1 MAIVF
6 PRALLA
12 RESFAQELLG
22 VFCAILVL
30 LVTAL
35 VKMSR
40 KGSSST
46 ATPATAA
53 KKKVAKADDFP
64 NGPLVILWGSQTGTA
79 EGFGKTLA
87 REARQRGFKAR
98 SIDLEDYEP
107 DELAEEEAPVV
118 FLMAT
123 HGEGDPSDNAV
134 QWYKH
139 LNNEAVRQPGELK
152 GVRCATFALGNRQY
166 EHYCYMGRWMDAKL
180 AALGATRL
188 CALGEGDDDD
198 NLEGDFDKWR
208 AVLWEALCPGGG
220 EITCAPTP
228 QFECKMLPGGT
239 PPATAAFLGATMP
252 KQRLHECR
260 VRVNRELTL
269 QPEHGSV
276 RHLEIETGGGG
287 NGSAALQYATADDLA
302 VCCDNGAELA
312 ARVAAR
318 LSLKPE
324 QRFALRRVPGSAL
337 GGGAPPMPTPCSVE
351 QALRYHADLRAPVGK
366 ALLLLLAKHAKVTV
380 DAAHLRHLASS
391 AGRDEFEAW
400 VQRDG
405 RGLADL
411 LEAFPSAH
419 APWAA
424 LLELVPKL
432 SPRYYTIS
440 SSPAAATDTVHLTVK
455 VLREPMRGGAAGRTK
470 VGVCS
475 THLGD
480 LAPGDSA
487 LVFVR
492 PSGFALPKDHAAP
505 VIMVGPGTGVAP
517 FRAFLQQMAAET
529 GLPRTG
535 PTWLYFGC
543 RREEEDYLYREEL
556 ETYLGAG
563 TLARL
568 RLAFSRAQAAK
579 VYVQHLVR
587 DDGAELWAM
596 LQRGGHVYICGGTL
610 MGRDVVEALTGA
622 VARHGAL
629 GPEGAAKYLKEMEAG
644 GRLVKELWS

>member
-1 MAIVF
+1 MY
-6 PRALLA
+6 
-12 RESFAQELLG
+12 AQAQAQAQL
-22 VFCAILVL
+22 
-30 LVTAL
+30 
-35 VKMSR
+35 
-40 KGSSST
+40 
-46 ATPATAA
+46 P
-53 KKKVAKADDFP
+53 P
-64 NGPLVILWGSQTGTA
+64 
-79 EGFGKTLA
+79 
-87 REARQRGFKAR
+87 
-98 SIDLEDYEP
+98 
-107 DELAEEEAPVV
+107 
-118 FLMAT
+118 
-123 HGEGDPSDNAV
+123 GEGDPSDNAV

-166 EHYCYMGRWMDAKL
+166 EHYCYMGRWMDARL
-180 AALGATRL
+180 VGYGATRL

-198 NLEGDFDKWR
+198 NLEADFEKWK
-208 AVLWEALCPGGG
+208 AILWEALCPGGG

-228 QFECKMLPGGT
+228 QFECKMLPGGP

-252 KQRLHECR
+252 KQRLRECR

-276 RHLEIETGGGG
+276 RHLEIETGGGNG
-287 NGSAALQYATADDLA
+287 GGSAVLAYATADDLA

-318 LSLKPE
+318 LGLAAE
-324 QRFALRRVPGSAL
+324 QRFALRRVPGSAS
-337 GGGAPPMPTPCSVE
+337 GGAAPPMPTPCTVE
-351 QALRYHADLRAPVGK
+351 QALRFHADLRAPVGK
-366 ALLLLLAKHAKVTV
+366 ALLLLLAEHAKAPA
-380 DAAHLRHLASS
+380 DASRLRHLASS
-391 AGRDEFEAW
+391 AGRDEFESW

-405 RGLADL
+405 RGLADV
-411 LEAFPSAH
+411 LEAFPSAQP
-419 APWAA
+419 PWVA
-424 LLELVPKL
+424 LLELVAKL
-432 SPRYYTIS
+432 APRYYTIS
-440 SSPAAATDTVHLTVK
+440 SSPAAAADTVHLTVK
-455 VLREPMRGGAAGRTK
+455 VLREPMRGAAAGRTK

-475 THLGD
+475 TQLAD

-487 LVFVR
+487 VVFVR
-492 PSGFALPKDHAAP
+492 SSGFALPKDPAAP

-517 FRAFLQQMAAET
+517 FRAFLQQMAADE
-529 GLPRTG
+529 GGAPRTG

-543 RREEEDYLYREEL
+543 RREEEDYIYREEL
-556 ETYLGAG
+556 EGHLAAG
-563 TLARL
+563 TLTRL

-596 LQRGGHVYICGGTL
+596 LQRGGHVYICGGTQ
-610 MGRDVVEALTGA
+610 MGRDVVEALAGA